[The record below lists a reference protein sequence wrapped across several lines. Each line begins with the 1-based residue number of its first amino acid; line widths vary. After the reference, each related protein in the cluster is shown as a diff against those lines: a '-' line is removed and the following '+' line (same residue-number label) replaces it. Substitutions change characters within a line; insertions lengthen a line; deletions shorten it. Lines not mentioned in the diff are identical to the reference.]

1 MDEEDENAGPKGPER
16 LKASCFNCGGEHMI
30 TDCKEEKDF
39 QRIRQN
45 RNAFL
50 QQQQQSKLQRPSS
63 VRYHQDSDVD
73 PKFSKFRPGHIGQEL
88 RKALGLHS
96 DQLPLFI
103 YKMRVMGYPPGWLE
117 DAKVQTSGLAMF
129 DKDGKEVVSN
139 EDTLEEGEVKE
150 KKPPEATMDFDM
162 NRIIEYPGF
171 TVPVPEDMIDESQD
185 FGYPPLQGHQLK
197 STLQAQNEQ
206 KEFIKK
212 RKAEYEEELA
222 KKKFKESALQEEE
235 MDLDDESNISISN
248 GHFDPPL
255 PIDTPPRKPP
265 LPEETPPPTPENT
278 KLYSKGPFLP
288 PLPVDTPPGKPP
300 IPDGTPPPTPEG
312 LRPKMKLPL
321 PKNPS
326 FVEDTPPETQ
336 ESDVSSNPI
345 QDKSVSLPSKQT
357 SSSSVSLSSGRS
369 DSPSL
374 EELEKQYQMLQ
385 QKLEEG
391 EDTCDVE
398 LQVLDSVDDEDD
410 EIIRSDFPQLQR
422 KMTREGSSTS
432 INTFGE
438 LGSGSPQNSLP
449 GTPIIITPSSSF
461 TNLNSLQRGGS
472 TSISKDFGTPILSS
486 KPGKV
491 DCLPDAVKFGD
502 GIEDHI
508 PFENL
513 PDSTGTFEKM
523 RGLIS
528 KIRDKISFRKKKS

>member
-1 MDEEDENAGPKGPER
+1 
-16 LKASCFNCGGEHMI
+16 
-30 TDCKEEKDF
+30 
-39 QRIRQN
+39 
-45 RNAFL
+45 
-50 QQQQQSKLQRPSS
+50 
-63 VRYHQDSDVD
+63 
-73 PKFSKFRPGHIGQEL
+73 
-88 RKALGLHS
+88 
-96 DQLPLFI
+96 
-103 YKMRVMGYPPGWLE
+103 MRVMGYPPGWLE

-139 EDTLEEGEVKE
+139 EDTLEDGEVKE
-150 KKPPEATMDFDM
+150 KKPPEDRFL
-162 NRIIEYPGF
+162 ISLK
-171 TVPVPEDMIDESQD
+171 PV
-185 FGYPPLQGHQLK
+185 LGHL
-197 STLQAQNEQ
+197 
-206 KEFIKK
+206 F
-212 RKAEYEEELA
+212 RLA
-222 KKKFKESALQEEE
+222 IAV
-235 MDLDDESNISISN
+235 ESNISISN

-278 KLYSKGPFLP
+278 QLYSKGPFLP

-345 QDKSVSLPSKQT
+345 QDKFVSLPSKQT